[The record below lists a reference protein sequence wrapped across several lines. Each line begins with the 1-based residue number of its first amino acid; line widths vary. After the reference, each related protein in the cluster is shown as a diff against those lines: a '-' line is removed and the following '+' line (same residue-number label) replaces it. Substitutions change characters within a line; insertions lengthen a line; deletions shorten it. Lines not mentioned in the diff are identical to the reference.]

1 MADRPLNISITLGT
15 VVKTVLLVLAVWL
28 LYYLRDFVLV
38 VITAIVIASAI
49 EPAVVALG
57 RRKFPLLLAVI
68 TVYISLFTLF
78 FGIFYFFLPTVLEE
92 LAAFVSSL
100 PAYLDAFTRTGA
112 FDSYA
117 RFLGTVVAP
126 SAVSSADI
134 IESARDVLNAGGVF
148 SSAFKTAS
156 NVFGGV
162 FSFILI
168 IVFSFY
174 FAVLE
179 TGI

>member
-49 EPAVVALG
+49 EPAVAALI
-57 RRKFPLLLAVI
+57 RRKLPRILSVIAV
-68 TVYISLFTLF
+68 YLSLFALF
-78 FGIFYFFLPTVLEE
+78 FLIFYFFLPTVLEE

-112 FDSYA
+112 FDGYA
-117 RFLGTVVAP
+117 RFLGAVAP
-126 SAVSSADI
+126 SAVSSGDI
-134 IESARDVLNAGGVF
+134 IESVRDVLNAGGVF
-148 SSAFKTAS
+148 TSAFKTAS

-162 FSFILI
+162 FSCIRSQFMEKIP
-168 IVFSFY
+168 
-174 FAVLE
+174 A
-179 TGI
+179 